1 VTLEFQITSNVRLN
15 NLSRLD
21 NHPLRQYLDAG
32 VACVQGTDGGALYGT
47 DSIDEELSLEKLLG
61 LGFRELCRMAA
72 ADRRILCESRQ
83 VFEERSKAFRESFG
97 AGDPEKWYLRRL
109 EKMPRIERDLWKDS
123 GRADAWETLKDRIAP
138 LPDGV
143 PVVVA
148 GGSFNHRNHS
158 TRVREED
165 RQLIDRLLETLDPEQ
180 VCFVVG
186 HTLTGQEGY
195 LAGRNRGR
203 FRIAAIVPNRITTA
217 EKNRLLKAGVSVC
230 VSIESSGLGVYKS
243 FAYEIF
249 KRKPSVLLAF
259 DGNAPAQN
267 LIQEARN
274 GRGKGTIFVNPRS
287 RGLAEKAKL
296 LGGYIQPLGEPK
308 EIAAAVERLRKK

>member
-1 VTLEFQITSNVRLN
+1 MLEDTNITST
-15 NLSRLD
+15 SS
-21 NHPLRQYLDAG
+21 P
-32 VACVQGTDGGALYGT
+32 
-47 DSIDEELSLEKLLG
+47 
-61 LGFRELCRMAA
+61 
-72 ADRRILCESRQ
+72 
-83 VFEERSKAFRESFG
+83 
-97 AGDPEKWYLRRL
+97 
-109 EKMPRIERDLWKDS
+109 
-123 GRADAWETLKDRIAP
+123 
-138 LPDGV
+138 
-143 PVVVA
+143 
-148 GGSFNHRNHS
+148 S
-158 TRVREED
+158 TK
-165 RQLIDRLLETLDPEQ
+165 LIDRLLETLDPEQ

-243 FAYEIF
+243 FSYEIF

-274 GRGKGTIFVNPRS
+274 GRGKGAIFVNPRS

-296 LGGYIQPLGEPK
+296 LGGYIHPLGEPK
-308 EIAAAVERLRKK
+308 EIAAAVERLRRK